1 MVNVTEWQA
10 NVKFTNKR
18 RACISNFCLSI
29 ITMSHFE
36 LIDPKKLNH
45 TPVSTVGS
53 SQPVSRPLQPIQPAP
68 PLQPSGVPTSG
79 PSQTTIHLLPTG
91 KLAESLS

>member
-1 MVNVTEWQA
+1 
-10 NVKFTNKR
+10 
-18 RACISNFCLSI
+18 
-29 ITMSHFE
+29 MS
-36 LIDPKKLNH
+36 
-45 TPVSTVGS
+45 S

-91 KLAESLS
+91 KFSESLSRSFSLPVENYDYGVKQKDMTEN